1 MVSVRSERDT
11 TGIWKPD
18 LTGGRW
24 VIMALNSR
32 LQTIGKVTGVAAT
45 TAPAV
50 RRLARD
56 EKLRDDFA
64 DFIRSA
70 NNLATH
76 VQSDRRLRRDARDL
90 VRSAQSGAD
99 HLRGDLRPRRF
110 LRTLFI
116 GTGLLVMSFGI
127 GITLAWPRSRQSV
140 LRAADQ
146 TTQRANATVHDVRE
160 RIARQR
166 SDAKAA

>member
-1 MVSVRSERDT
+1 
-11 TGIWKPD
+11 
-18 LTGGRW
+18 

-32 LQTIGKVTGVAAT
+32 LQTIGRVTGVAAT
-45 TAPAV
+45 TAPTV

-56 EKLRDDFA
+56 EKLRDDVA
-64 DFIRSA
+64 DLIRSA

-76 VQSDRRLRRDARDL
+76 VRSDKRLARDARDL

-99 HLRGDLRPRRF
+99 HLRGDLRPRRI

-116 GTGLLVMSFGI
+116 GTGLLITSFGI
-127 GITLAWPRSRQSV
+127 GIALAWPRSRRTV
-140 LRAADQ
+140 LRVADQ

-160 RIARQR
+160 RIAGQR